1 LVPMGVLLERPT
13 AIAIRDALVQLA
25 GDSELRRRLGRA
37 NARLARR
44 AFTAETVA
52 ARLGTLYKTLA
63 DGKSEPAGYEAWYD
77 CIDAGSLMGGSV
89 DD

>member
-1 LVPMGVLLERPT
+1 MLERPDVDS
-13 AIAIRDALVQLA
+13 IRDALLRLA
-25 GDSELRRRLGRA
+25 RTPEFLRRFGRA

-52 ARLGTLYKTLA
+52 ARLGTLYETLA
-63 DGKSEPAGYEAWYD
+63 DSESEPAGYEAWYD
-77 CIDAGSLMGGSV
+77 CIDAGSLMGGTV